1 MRNIIYAFT
10 LAALLFVSCDDE
22 ILIPPVENYGI
33 NGRIMDESG
42 NPISGVKVY
51 YLFNYYY
58 IPNLTATDKP
68 MNEAEVD
75 SFGYALYQNFP
86 NPVYNSSFIRYS
98 LAADMD
104 IELTVKEN
112 PTGTVKY
119 TYSGFNSY
127 GLYQHHLDEIVTSFQ
142 LENGGYTI
150 GLKASKNGAL
160 KYEAEKKMIVISDI
174 GKPNSI
180 SDGNG
185 KYFFDYN
192 KACIGDTLFYT
203 TDGEHIF
210 PNVTTNEVNLLF
222 KKDGFLTETI
232 STTLYPEILLDRDVI
247 LKVEEVQW
255 KRY

>member
-1 MRNIIYAFT
+1 MRNIIYVFA
-10 LAALLFVSCDDE
+10 LAVLFFVSCDDE
-22 ILIPPVENYGI
+22 ILSPPVENYGI

-58 IPNLTATDKP
+58 IPNLPAADKP
-68 MNEAEVD
+68 MNETAVD
-75 SFGYALYQNFP
+75 SFGNDLYQNFP

-98 LAADMD
+98 LSADMD

-112 PTGTVKY
+112 STGTVKY
-119 TYSGFNSY
+119 TYSGFNLY
-127 GLYQHHLDEIVTSFQ
+127 GLYQHHLNEIVTSFQ

-150 GLKASKNGAL
+150 ALKISKNGTL
-160 KYEAEKKMIVISDI
+160 KYGAEKKMIVISDI
-174 GKPNSI
+174 GKPNSV

-203 TDGEHIF
+203 TDGEQIY
-210 PNVTTNEVNLLF
+210 PNEIYNQVNLLF

-247 LKVEEVQW
+247 LKLEEVQ
-255 KRY
+255 

>member
-1 MRNIIYAFT
+1 MRNIIYTFA
-10 LAALLFVSCDDE
+10 LAALFFVSCDDE
-22 ILIPPVENYGI
+22 ILTPPVKNYGI

-58 IPNLTATDKP
+58 IPNLTAIDKP
-68 MNEAEVD
+68 MKEAEVD
-75 SFGYALYQNFP
+75 SFGYSLYQNFP

-104 IELTVKEN
+104 IELTVKDN
-112 PTGTVKY
+112 STGKVKY

-127 GLYQHHLDEIVTSFQ
+127 GLYQHHLNEIVASFQ
-142 LENGGYTI
+142 LENGSYTI
-150 GLKASKNGAL
+150 GLKVSKNGTL
-160 KYEAEKKMIVISDI
+160 KYEAKKKMFVISDI
-174 GKPNSI
+174 GKPNSV

-192 KACIGDTLFYT
+192 RACIGDTLLFT
-203 TDGEHIF
+203 IDGEYIY
-210 PNVTTNEVNLLF
+210 PNVINTQVNLLF

-247 LKVEEVQW
+247 LKLEKLQ
-255 KRY
+255 

>member
-1 MRNIIYAFT
+1 MRNTIYAFA
-10 LAALLFVSCDDE
+10 LAALLFFSCDDE

-42 NPISGVKVY
+42 NPISGVQVY

-58 IPNLTATDKP
+58 MPNLTATDKP
-68 MNEAEVD
+68 MNETEVD

-104 IELTVKEN
+104 VELTVKEN
-112 PTGTVKY
+112 STGTVKY
-119 TYSGFNSY
+119 KYSGFNYY
-127 GLYQHHLDEIVTSFQ
+127 GLYQHHLNEIVTSFQ

-150 GLKASKNGAL
+150 ALKVSKNGAF

-174 GKPNSI
+174 GKPNSV

-192 KACIGDTLFYT
+192 KACIGDTLLYT
-203 TDGEHIF
+203 TDGEHIY
-210 PNVTTNEVNLLF
+210 PNEITNQVNLLF

-232 STTLYPEILLDRDVI
+232 STSLYPEILLDRDVI
-247 LKVEEVQW
+247 LKVEEVQ
-255 KRY
+255 

>member
-22 ILIPPVENYGI
+22 ILTPPVEDYGI

-58 IPNLTATDKP
+58 IHNLIATDKP

-75 SFGYALYQNFP
+75 SFGYDLYQNFP

-112 PTGTVKY
+112 STGTIKY

-150 GLKASKNGAL
+150 ELKASKNGTL
-160 KYEAEKKMIVISDI
+160 KYEAEKKMIIISDI
-174 GKPNSI
+174 GKPNSV

-203 TDGEHIF
+203 TDGEHIY
-210 PNVTTNEVNLLF
+210 PNEIYNQVNLLF

-247 LKVEEVQW
+247 LKLEEVQ
-255 KRY
+255 

>member
-1 MRNIIYAFT
+1 MIKIIYLFAI
-10 LAALLFVSCDDE
+10 AALIIIGCDDE
-22 ILIPPVENYGI
+22 ILYPPEKNYGI

-42 NPISGVKVY
+42 NTISGVKVY

-98 LAADMD
+98 LAADMN
-104 IELTVKEN
+104 IELTIKESFS
-112 PTGTVKY
+112 GTMKY
-119 TYSGFNSY
+119 TYSGFNFY
-127 GLYQHHLDEIVTSFQ
+127 GLYQHHFNEIVNSLQ
-142 LENGGYTI
+142 LENGSYTI
-150 GLKASKNGAL
+150 ILKVSKSGTL
-160 KYEAEKKMIVISDI
+160 QYEAKKKMFVISDI

-185 KYFFDYN
+185 KYFFNYN
-192 KACIGDTLFYT
+192 KASIGDTLLYT
-203 TDGEHIF
+203 TDGENIY
-210 PNVTTNEVNLLF
+210 PNVITNQVNLLF

-232 STTLYPEILLDRDVI
+232 STTLYSEILLDRDVI
-247 LKVEEVQW
+247 LKLEEVQ
-255 KRY
+255 

>member
-1 MRNIIYAFT
+1 MKNIVYVFA
-10 LAALLFVSCDDE
+10 LAALFFVSCDDE
-22 ILIPPVENYGI
+22 ILTPPVEYYGI

-51 YLFNYYY
+51 YLFNYHY
-58 IPNLTATDKP
+58 IPNLAATDKP

-112 PTGTVKY
+112 STGTVKY
-119 TYSGFNSY
+119 IYSGFNSY
-127 GLYQHHLDEIVTSFQ
+127 GLYQHHLNEIVTSFQ
-142 LENGGYTI
+142 LENGSYI
-150 GLKASKNGAL
+150 VALKASKNGAL

-174 GKPNSI
+174 GKPNSV

-232 STTLYPEILLDRDVI
+232 STTLYSEILLDRDVI
-247 LKVEEVQW
+247 LKVEEVQ
-255 KRY
+255 